1 MLKKHMD
8 HFAPINLIVWVFLL
22 NFPQQW
28 TFKPDLLTLIK
39 KVGEVLV

>member
-28 TFKPDLLTLIK
+28 TFKHDLLIVIK
-39 KVGEVLV
+39 KIGRV